1 MNNQKFP
8 LEMCVGVARIFE
20 MALQSI
26 LRIDMPW
33 TYGRKGQAHVRN
45 MGQMQ
50 KHFLQA

>member
-1 MNNQKFP
+1 
-8 LEMCVGVARIFE
+8 MCVGGRGVARIFE

-33 TYGRKGQAHVRN
+33 TFGRKGQAHVKN